1 MRVATLAKRL
11 LGVSRIFVRDVTCE
25 PDGITIEV
33 RPSWHGPRCGSCRRR
48 APGYDRQPARRWR
61 HLAVGGVILWL
72 RYAPR
77 RVECRRC
84 GVRAEAVS
92 WATSLETRFTE
103 AFEELVA
110 YLARATDK
118 TTVSTLL
125 GIAWRSV
132 GAIVER
138 VVERHMDSKRLDGLV
153 FIGIDEFSYRKRHHY
168 LTVVVDHIERRIVWA
183 AEGRSAET
191 LARFFDELGPTRT
204 RNLECITL
212 DMSAGYL
219 KTIRD
224 RAPRARV
231 IFDRFHVQRLAQE
244 AVDAVRR
251 AEVRQ
256 SRGTEE
262 AKVLKRTRFILLKNP
277 WNLTN
282 LEGEK
287 LAELQ
292 RTNRP
297 IYRAYMLKEGLA
309 GILDGLDVDVAR
321 VKLREWIGWATRSHL
336 EPFKKL
342 ARTINDHFEGILAY
356 IPLRL
361 NNGRTEG
368 MNGKIRTITRR
379 SYGFHSASNLIALIF
394 LCCSGISLLPVLKF
408 PTKEAMTSAS

>member
-1 MRVATLAKRL
+1 VRVATLAKRL

-231 IFDRFHVQRLAQE
+231 IFDRFHVQRLASD
-244 AVDAVRR
+244 AVDQVRR
-251 AEVRQ
+251 QQMRGLSDLVERRAIKH
-256 SRGTEE
+256 SRF
-262 AKVLKRTRFILLKNP
+262 ALLKNP
-277 WNLTN
+277 WDLTRR
-282 LEGEK
+282 EGEK
-287 LAELQ
+287 LKEIE
-292 RTNRP
+292 RTNHP
-297 IYRAYMLKEGLA
+297 LYRAYLLKETLA
-309 GILDGLDVDVAR
+309 QALDYRQPKRAER
-321 VKLREWIGWATRSHL
+321 ALREWLAWASRSRL
-336 EPFKKL
+336 KPFVRV
-342 ARTINDHFEGILAY
+342 ARTIREHRDGILAY
-356 IPLRL
+356 VSYRLTNGVVEGFNNRLR
-361 NNGRTEG
+361 
-368 MNGKIRTITRR
+368 MIARR
-379 SYGFHSASNLIALIF
+379 AFGFHSSKPLIAMLF
-394 LCCSGISLLPVLKF
+394 LCCGGITLHPPLPQ
-408 PTKEAMTSAS
+408 PT